1 MGFKREP
8 KMKTT
13 EPSDDEV
20 GKGMKRGG
28 HAHKKHMAMGG
39 ALPMGAAPMPM
50 GRRPMPSARPDPRA
64 AMLQAA
70 MAGRG
75 APMMRKKGGEVES
88 KAMEAK
94 EEREI
99 KGIKKELKHH
109 ESEKAGKAHH
119 GLKRGGMAHPMPG
132 GLLGGIEA
140 TRPDSKRVTGGVEGP
155 GYKHGGKVH
164 RVSGH
169 PEGSHE
175 HHMHMAKHHA
185 KMHKEGGSAHHKKM
199 HEHHKAMC
207 EGGKMAV
214 GGKVKEYAE
223 TKVVGAKQ
231 AKGFHTK
238 TSGVEGI
245 GKHKMAYARGGSVKS
260 YENTELHGGPKM
272 PTKPA
277 GTKGIKE
284 APAGYAHG
292 GHVAHHKAKHHHAE
306 GGHIHMHEHS
316 AKHAHGHEKADH
328 HPMKKGGH
336 VMHKA
341 KGGICNY

>member
-13 EPSDDEV
+13 EPSVDEV

-50 GRRPMPSARPDPRA
+50 GARPMSSARPNPRA

-119 GLKRGGMAHPMPG
+119 GLKRGGMARPTPG

-140 TRPDSKRVTGGVEGP
+140 TRPDSKRVTGGIEGP
-155 GYKHGGKVH
+155 GYKRGGKI
-164 RVSGH
+164 
-169 PEGSHE
+169 E
-175 HHMHMAKHHA
+175 HDTVASEAK
-185 KMHKEGGSAHHKKM
+185 
-199 HEHHKAMC
+199 
-207 EGGKMAV
+207 
-214 GGKVKEYAE
+214 

-238 TSGVEGI
+238 TGGVEGI

-260 YENTELHGGPKM
+260 YENTEMHGGPKM

>member
-119 GLKRGGMAHPMPG
+119 GLKRGGMARPTPG

-155 GYKHGGKVH
+155 GYKRGGKIQHDTVA
-164 RVSGH
+164 S
-169 PEGSHE
+169 E
-175 HHMHMAKHHA
+175 AK
-185 KMHKEGGSAHHKKM
+185 
-199 HEHHKAMC
+199 
-207 EGGKMAV
+207 
-214 GGKVKEYAE
+214 

-238 TSGVEGI
+238 TGGVEGI
-245 GKHKMAYARGGSVKS
+245 GKHKMAYARGGSVKP
-260 YENTELHGGPKM
+260 YENTEMHGGPKM

-284 APAGYAHG
+284 APAGYKEG
-292 GHVAHHKAKHHHAE
+292 GHVKMSCSGGDGYKA
-306 GGHIHMHEHS
+306 
-316 AKHAHGHEKADH
+316 
-328 HPMKKGGH
+328 MKKGGSF
-336 VMHKA
+336 
-341 KGGICNY
+341 

>member
-1 MGFKREP
+1 MGFKREH
-8 KMKTT
+8 KERTT
-13 EPSDDEV
+13 EPSDNEV
-20 GKGMKRGG
+20 KMKRGG

-39 ALPMGAAPMPM
+39 NAMMANPRITGAVAPALAAQMAAQQ
-50 GRRPMPSARPDPRA
+50 GRASLMQPRGIARP
-64 AMLQAA
+64 
-70 MAGRG
+70 
-75 APMMRKKGGEVES
+75 APGIPVMPATKKKGGEVES

-119 GLKRGGMAHPMPG
+119 GLKRGGMARPTPG

-140 TRPDSKRVTGGVEGP
+140 TRPDSKRVTGGIEGP
-155 GYKHGGKVH
+155 GYKRGGKI
-164 RVSGH
+164 
-169 PEGSHE
+169 E
-175 HHMHMAKHHA
+175 HDTVASEAK
-185 KMHKEGGSAHHKKM
+185 
-199 HEHHKAMC
+199 
-207 EGGKMAV
+207 
-214 GGKVKEYAE
+214 

-238 TSGVEGI
+238 TGGVEGI

-260 YENTELHGGPKM
+260 YENTEMHGGPKM

>member
-1 MGFKREP
+1 MGFKREH
-8 KMKTT
+8 KERTT
-13 EPSDDEV
+13 EPSDNEV
-20 GKGMKRGG
+20 KMKRGG

-50 GRRPMPSARPDPRA
+50 GARPMSSARPNPRA

-119 GLKRGGMAHPMPG
+119 GLKRGGMARPTPG

-140 TRPDSKRVTGGVEGP
+140 TRPDSKRVTGGIEGP
-155 GYKHGGKVH
+155 GYKRGGKI
-164 RVSGH
+164 
-169 PEGSHE
+169 E
-175 HHMHMAKHHA
+175 HDTVASEAK
-185 KMHKEGGSAHHKKM
+185 
-199 HEHHKAMC
+199 
-207 EGGKMAV
+207 
-214 GGKVKEYAE
+214 

-238 TSGVEGI
+238 TGGVEGI

-260 YENTELHGGPKM
+260 YENTEMHGGPKM

-277 GTKGIKE
+277 GTKGI
-284 APAGYAHG
+284 ATFG
-292 GHVAHHKAKHHHAE
+292 AKRLNTVVFAFE
-306 GGHIHMHEHS
+306 LC
-316 AKHAHGHEKADH
+316 KD
-328 HPMKKGGH
+328 
-336 VMHKA
+336 
-341 KGGICNY
+341 C

>member
-20 GKGMKRGG
+20 KMKRGG

-50 GRRPMPSARPDPRA
+50 GRRPMPSARPNPRA

-119 GLKRGGMAHPMPG
+119 GLKRGGMARPTPG

-155 GYKHGGKVH
+155 GYKRGGKI
-164 RVSGH
+164 
-169 PEGSHE
+169 E
-175 HHMHMAKHHA
+175 HDTVASEAK
-185 KMHKEGGSAHHKKM
+185 
-199 HEHHKAMC
+199 
-207 EGGKMAV
+207 
-214 GGKVKEYAE
+214 

-231 AKGFHTK
+231 AKGFSTK
-238 TSGVEGI
+238 TSGVEN
-245 GKHKMAYARGGSVKS
+245 KMAYARGGSVKS
-260 YENTELHGGPKM
+260 YENTEMHGGPKM

-292 GHVAHHKAKHHHAE
+292 GHVSHHKAKHHHAE

-316 AKHAHGHEKADH
+316 AKHAHGHEKIDH